1 MKTITIV
8 LFAAVVLLSGC
19 GGATI
24 VTGSGRVTTEN
35 RTVSNF
41 NSVAFTSAGDLT
53 IVQGDTEALSIEAED
68 NLIPYIKTEV
78 KAGTLTISGENGNV
92 YNPTKP
98 IRYQLSVKNLHSVD
112 FAGAGNIR
120 SASLQS
126 DQFHLVLS
134 GAGTVVIDHL
144 EAKNVTST
152 LSGVGGLTLSGQVTS
167 QSAKLSGLG
176 GYQAANLNSQSAQ
189 VDISGA
195 GSATVWA
202 RDSLDVTTNGAGKVY
217 YYGSPRVQQSKSGA
231 GSVTSLG
238 NK

>member
-8 LFAAVVLLSGC
+8 LFAVLVLLTGC
-19 GGATI
+19 GPTI

-35 RTVSNF
+35 RSVSNF
-41 NSVAFTSAGDLT
+41 NAVALAGAGDLT

-78 KAGTLTISGENGNV
+78 KAGTLTISGEDGNA

-98 IRYQLSVKNLHSVD
+98 IRYNLSVKNLHSVD
-112 FAGAGNIR
+112 FSGAGNIR

-152 LSGVGGLTLSGQVTS
+152 LSGVGGLMLSGQVTS

-176 GYQAANLNSQSAQ
+176 GYQAANLSSQSAQ

-202 RDSLDVTTNGAGKVY
+202 RDSLDVTTSGAGKVY
-217 YYGSPRVQQSKSGA
+217 YYGTPRVQRSKSGA

-238 NK
+238 TK